1 MRIYFQSHKI
11 DSRMYEFNL
20 TPTTRKEIND
30 LFAGYIDPD
39 DTEINIDEIEINTSF
54 IAIVVDSGV
63 LAVKYTIENGQVVAK
78 MSPTF
83 EGNISVENLT
93 NSSITNG
100 LQKFVVERMNL
111 NGGKRSTKRSRKNRK
126 SRKSRRSRKSR
137 KSRKNRKSQ

>member
-1 MRIYFQSHKI
+1 MRIYFQCYRI

-20 TPTTRKEIND
+20 TPTTRKEIDN
-30 LFAGYIDPD
+30 LFAKYIDPD
-39 DTEINIDEIEINTSF
+39 DTEINIDEIEINETF

-83 EGNISVENLT
+83 EGNTAVENLT
-93 NSSITNG
+93 NTFITNG

-111 NGGKRSTKRSRKNRK
+111 NGGKRSTKRGTKRSSKRSSKRSKRRTRKA
-126 SRKSRRSRKSR
+126 
-137 KSRKNRKSQ
+137 

>member
-111 NGGKRSTKRSRKNRK
+111 NGGKRSGRSRK